1 MHRSDGR
8 KLKSISPFVKIIPY
22 VMTRRSD
29 AQIFSKGLIETETI
43 DAYIKEK
50 RSQGIELTYLH
61 LMIALYVR
69 ILAQR
74 PCLNRFV
81 MNQQLYARNGIYV
94 SMAVKRSLNDEG
106 EETTVKFAFTGKENI
121 IQVSDIVRRTIA
133 ESIAPGTSNAA
144 DRLAGGIMSLP
155 NGLVKLLVWILKWL
169 DRHNMLPG
177 GILQASPF
185 HTSLFFTYLKSINL
199 DYIYHH
205 LYDFGTTGVFVALG
219 KSKKVP
225 MVEHGAVV
233 VKNCCEIGYVLDER
247 ICDGLYFSNSLKLLQ
262 KYLKDLHLLE
272 KELDAITEDVL

>member
-29 AQIFSKGLIETETI
+29 AQIFSKELIDTETI

-61 LMIALYVR
+61 LLIALYVR

-121 IQVSDIVRRTIA
+121 FQVSDIVRRTIA
-133 ESIAPGTSNAA
+133 ESIAAGTSNAT

-155 NGLVKLLVWILKWL
+155 NGLVKLLVWTLKWM

-177 GILQASPF
+177 GIVQASPF

-247 ICDGLYFSNSLKLLQ
+247 ICDGLYFSNSLRLLQ

-272 KELDAITEDVL
+272 KELDVITEDVP

>member
-29 AQIFSKGLIETETI
+29 AQIFSKELIDTETI

-61 LMIALYVR
+61 LLIALYVR

-121 IQVSDIVRRTIA
+121 FQVSDIVRRTIA
-133 ESIAPGTSNAA
+133 ESIAAGTSNAT

-155 NGLVKLLVWILKWL
+155 NGLVKLLGWTLKWM

-177 GILQASPF
+177 GIVQASPF

-219 KSKKVP
+219 KAKKVP

-247 ICDGLYFSNSLKLLQ
+247 ICDGLYFSNSLRLLQ

-272 KELDAITEDVL
+272 KELDVITEDVP

>member
-29 AQIFSKGLIETETI
+29 AQIFSKELIDTETI

-50 RSQGIELTYLH
+50 RSQGIDLTYLH

-106 EETTVKFAFTGKENI
+106 EETTVKFAFTGKESI
-121 IQVSDIVRRTIA
+121 FQVSDIVRRTIA
-133 ESIAPGTSNAA
+133 ESIAQGTSNAT

-155 NGLVKLLVWILKWL
+155 NGLVKLLVWTLKWM

-205 LYDFGTTGVFVALG
+205 LYDFGTTGIFVALG

-272 KELDAITEDVL
+272 KELDAITEDVP